1 MHYIPDTIK
10 SSEYAKNQIT
20 LHLISTYYLNA
31 SGNLTR
37 ETAVIANNDL
47 VHDNLAVSL
56 FRKHLVNHLR
66 TKKNISLNQLV
77 KWSDVSSSQYKSVYA
92 LQRQLE
98 DSMELDLT
106 ITKHTFRFEHGKG
119 ENDVGTGVTK

>member
-56 FRKHLVNHLR
+56 FRKHFVNHLR

-77 KWSDVSSSQYKSVYA
+77 KWSNVSSSQYKSVYA
-92 LQRQLE
+92 LERQLE

-106 ITKHTFRFEHGKG
+106 ITKHAF
-119 ENDVGTGVTK
+119 